1 MIKTQA
7 WRSER
12 QFARTQRHEAK
23 RRDHHKAARRGHKT
37 LPATMRQALGPI
49 QGESQQFAFLRLLFA
64 LYALLPFAPQ
74 QMRQPM
80 NYSKHRGMAYESHK
94 RAS

>member
-23 RRDHHKAARRGHKT
+23 RRDHLKANRAGVKT
-37 LPATMRQALGPI
+37 KPGYLRANFGPV
-49 QGESQQFAFLRLLFA
+49 QGGYQQWSFLRLLFA
-64 LYALLPFAPQ
+64 LYAMLPFAPPK
-74 QMRQPM
+74 RQPVT
-80 NYSKHRGMAYESHK
+80 YSKHRGMAYESYK